1 MPMNSGSLAAVGSG
15 EYLPSMLD
23 LEALLLSDGVARG
36 KRPVFVQLATAAGQE
51 GKERLNYWEKMGQ
64 EQASRLGV
72 EVNFLPVFTRDDA
85 ESEEFVDHVR
95 DAAFIYFSGGDPNY
109 LANTMRDT
117 VLWKAIKENFDSGG
131 SLAGCSAGAMFLS
144 TQVPRLRF
152 TTRTPVAGVGLLPTV
167 QVIPHF
173 NMIHKLIPD
182 VVVRLVTDI
191 PDGVLLVGIDD
202 ETSLVQRDD
211 SWSVWGAGDVH
222 VLSGE
227 SPRTFKHGEVITGIE
242 GKA

>member
-1 MPMNSGSLAAVGSG
+1 
-15 EYLPSMLD
+15 MLD
-23 LEALLLSDGVARG
+23 LEGLLLEDGLARG

-51 GKERLNYWEKMGQ
+51 GKDRLNYWEKMGQ

-72 EVNFLPVFTRDDA
+72 EVNFLPVFTRAEA

-95 DAAFIYFSGGDPNY
+95 DASFIYFSGGDPNY

-152 TTRTPVAGVGLLPTV
+152 TTRTPVAGVDLLPSV

-173 NMIHKLIPD
+173 NMIHKIIPD
-182 VVVRLVTDI
+182 VVVRLITDI
-191 PDGVLLVGIDD
+191 PEGVLLVGVDD
-202 ETSLVQRDD
+202 ETSLIRRNQT
-211 SWSVWGAGDVH
+211 WTVWGAGHVH
-222 VLSGE
+222 VLNGE
-227 SPRTFKHGEVITGIE
+227 SPHAYKHGEAIE
-242 GKA
+242 GIKG